1 MKKEKVVIN
10 SYSIVHD
17 IANCINLYN
26 YYRQMSSSICS
37 DKLSSIGFT
46 EEELKAM
53 DILIDAYDRKSKE
66 LRERAEKHIEE
77 EFAKHE
83 ERVIQLYNFYN
94 KKEVSWV
101 AKTKCE
107 VYSRVVGYLAPVSQ
121 FNRGKVEEFKDRK
134 TYDKAL
140 KE

>member
-1 MKKEKVVIN
+1 MKEEKVVVN
-10 SYSIVHD
+10 SYFIVQE
-17 IANCINLYN
+17 ITNCINLYN

-77 EFAKHE
+77 EFAKYE

-94 KKEVSWV
+94 RKEVS
-101 AKTKCE
+101 
-107 VYSRVVGYLAPVSQ
+107 
-121 FNRGKVEEFKDRK
+121 
-134 TYDKAL
+134 
-140 KE
+140 